1 MLPLASLR
9 APWAVSVI
17 ERCLSSW
24 QLAQIGLS
32 RPGTSRAGCC
42 ATAVREMAHMQEHN
56 SLATNVS
63 NRIEHLPRVVHGDQ
77 RYPNHDPE
85 MARATNC
92 RSPTDLSCEPVSDSG
107 PRNRQS
113 RTEST
118 PVSISFDATEAQ

>member
-1 MLPLASLR
+1 MLPLASFL

-42 ATAVREMAHMQEHN
+42 ATAVREIAHRQEH
-56 SLATNVS
+56 SRLANVS
-63 NRIEHLPRVVHGDQ
+63 NRIEHLPRVVHSDQ
-77 RYPNHDPE
+77 RYPNYDLE
-85 MARATNC
+85 VARATNC

-107 PRNRQS
+107 TRNRQS
-113 RTEST
+113 RMEST
-118 PVSISFDATEAQ
+118 PVRISFDPIGAQ